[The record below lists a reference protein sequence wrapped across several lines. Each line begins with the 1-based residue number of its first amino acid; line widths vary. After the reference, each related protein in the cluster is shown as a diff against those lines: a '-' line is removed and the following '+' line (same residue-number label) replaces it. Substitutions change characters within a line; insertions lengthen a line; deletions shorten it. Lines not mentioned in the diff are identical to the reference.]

1 MKDRN
6 INKNINKKIN
16 YSLQLLRLIL
26 SFWVVIHH
34 TYKYA
39 YKLHKGKFNVPIFMI
54 MSFYF
59 YYNTLKI
66 KSIIKIKYRFQRI
79 SIPYIIWPILLFICN
94 NILFKLYGF
103 SLYNTKL
110 LLKDLVFQIIYGSRY
125 HFLFYYQFNLI
136 IITLLFTIIS
146 FLFKYNFIFIIQLLS
161 FTHF

>member
-16 YSLQLLRLIL
+16 YSLQLLRIIL

-39 YKLHKGKFNVPIFMI
+39 YKLHKGKFHVPIFMI

-79 SIPYIIWPILLFICN
+79 SIPYIIWPFLLFICN
-94 NILFKLYGF
+94 NIFTDITF
-103 SLYNTKL
+103 
-110 LLKDLVFQIIYGSRY
+110 FFII
-125 HFLFYYQFNLI
+125 NLI
-136 IITLLFTIIS
+136 
-146 FLFKYNFIFIIQLLS
+146 
-161 FTHF
+161 

>member
-16 YSLQLLRLIL
+16 YSLQLLRIIL

-39 YKLHKGKFNVPIFMI
+39 YKLHKGKFHVPIFMI

-59 YYNTLKI
+59 YYNTLNI

-79 SIPYIIWPILLFICN
+79 SIPYIIWPFLLFICN
-94 NILFKLYGF
+94 NILFYF
-103 SLYNTKL
+103 SICHIKT
-110 LLKDLVFQIIYGSRY
+110 
-125 HFLFYYQFNLI
+125 
-136 IITLLFTIIS
+136 S
-146 FLFKYNFIFIIQLLS
+146 FKPILCIKAFIINII
-161 FTHF
+161 